1 MGLPSTFSTPCRI
14 FYSHIFS
21 HPARRSHVHGA
32 TRLNQ
37 GTGGVMWPPRGS
49 LAIHHQLESISVNYA
64 AVLIA
69 DRQHNAATEAEVA
82 KCQTIQRG
90 DEAS

>member
-1 MGLPSTFSTPCRI
+1 
-14 FYSHIFS
+14 
-21 HPARRSHVHGA
+21 
-32 TRLNQ
+32 
-37 GTGGVMWPPRGS
+37 MWPPRGS

-90 DEAS
+90 DEASRDETLQHDTNVSVIDSHVIATLCSTT